1 MGKHNKWRQSQ
12 PESAAADPQVALDE
26 RAAEPSSTR
35 PARYIALTGL
45 MYTNRAGD
53 RRMVQISE
61 VVDDLNEEDAVGY
74 LANKAIEPADGATST
89 DDESEDEDDPEA
101 D

>member
-1 MGKHNKWRQSQ
+1 MGKHNKWRQPQ
-12 PESAAADPQVALDE
+12 PESSAADPSAATDE
-26 RAAEPSSTR
+26 RAAEPSCTR

-45 MYTNRAGD
+45 AYTNRMGE

-61 VVDDLNEEDAVGY
+61 TVDDLNEEDAVGY
-74 LANKAIEPADGATST
+74 LASEAIEPADGATSA